1 MLLILQK
8 NNPKNMNDDVDKLKI
23 SEKSFKNNQ
32 LEYSELS
39 KRCKK
44 SFKKSSKNIW
54 SVKKKAVLL
63 QLQTPKEGGARDKRG
78 ERRRGGD
85 KIIEIKKK

>member
-44 SFKKSSKNIW
+44 NFKKSSKNIW

-63 QLQTPKEGGARDKRG
+63 QLQTPKEGERDKRR
-78 ERRRGGD
+78 E
-85 KIIEIKKK
+85 KKRWR